1 MQSDFTVGPV
11 CCAQNDLPARA
22 GAQKEERSG
31 FMAERTADNGRVLS
45 VALDIGKSMICCG
58 AEINRV
64 EETVLRICDAYG
76 HTRTE
81 VFSVV
86 SMILATTTRPD
97 GMTDTQTRRIYA
109 YSTDF
114 EKLDKLN
121 ALSRRICR
129 ETPPPEEVVK
139 ALEAIESD
147 KRHLLWYVG
156 VGYFLAGFAFALFF
170 GGTLKDA
177 AASALIALPLW
188 LLTSFVKV
196 QGLSKL
202 FFTALSSAALGF
214 LAIIAVKLS
223 LADNSSMVMIGD
235 IMLLI
240 PGLLLINSVREML
253 CGDLMSGLL
262 RLLECIILAL
272 AIACGFAVPILI
284 FR

>member
-1 MQSDFTVGPV
+1 
-11 CCAQNDLPARA
+11 
-22 GAQKEERSG
+22 
-31 FMAERTADNGRVLS
+31 MAENTTDTHQVLS
-45 VALDIGKSMICCG
+45 VAMDIGKSMIRCG

-64 EETVLRICDAYG
+64 EETVTRICLAYG
-76 HTRTE
+76 AARTE
-81 VFSVV
+81 VFSIV
-86 SMILATTTRPD
+86 SMILATVTRPD
-97 GMTDTQTRRIYA
+97 GSSDTQTRRVYT

-121 ALSRRICR
+121 ALSRRICS
-129 ETPPPEEVVK
+129 ETPPIADVQR
-139 ALEAIESD
+139 ALEDIESD

-156 VGYFLAGFAFALFF
+156 VGYFLAGFAFTLFF

-177 AASALIALPLW
+177 VVSAVIALPLW
-188 LLTSFVKV
+188 LLTSFVRV

-214 LAIIAVKLS
+214 LALLAVRFG
-223 LADNSSMVMIGD
+223 LADNAALVMIGD

-240 PGLLLINSVREML
+240 PGLMLINSVREML

>member
-1 MQSDFTVGPV
+1 
-11 CCAQNDLPARA
+11 
-22 GAQKEERSG
+22 
-31 FMAERTADNGRVLS
+31 MAENKADTHQILTVEM
-45 VALDIGKSMICCG
+45 DIGKSMIRCG

-64 EETVLRICDAYG
+64 EETVTRICSAYG
-76 HTRTE
+76 AESTE
-81 VFSVV
+81 VFSIV
-86 SMILATTTRPD
+86 SMIVATVSRAD
-97 GMTDTQTRRIYA
+97 GSTDTQTRRIYS

-121 ALSRRICR
+121 ALSRQICR
-129 ETPPPEEVVK
+129 ETPAISDVQR
-139 ALEAIESD
+139 ALDEIEGD
-147 KRHLLWYVG
+147 TRHLLWYVG
-156 VGYFLAGFAFALFF
+156 VGYALVGFAFALFF
-170 GGTLKDA
+170 GGTWKDA
-177 AASALIALPLW
+177 VVSAAIALVLW

-214 LAIIAVKLS
+214 LAVFAEKLG
-223 LADNSSMVMIGD
+223 LADNASMVMIGD

-272 AIACGFAVPILI
+272 AIACGFAVPILL
-284 FR
+284 FK